1 MLRPYVCNC
10 WNSERPF
17 RPVSIELKRSL
28 RVFDG
33 LAMIVGIMIGSG
45 IFRTPGLVAR
55 ELGRPWLTFVAW
67 LLGGVL
73 ALLGAL
79 VFAELAT
86 RHPRAGGKYVYAREA
101 FGPRAGFVVGWVEG
115 LAIYTAAIAAIGVAG
130 AEFIA
135 RIAGWPAGSVRWI
148 AIALVGGFTGI
159 NLLGVSSGRWA
170 QNVITAAKVL
180 ALAAVVVLAFAAG
193 TGAGWHGTLPGAPT
207 GGALFAALAVAAQSV
222 IWSYYGSVDAAKI
235 AEEVVDPGR
244 TLPRVL
250 LLGIAIVTALYLLLN
265 AAFLHVLPFAQI
277 AASNLVAG
285 DVATAVFGAR
295 GGVIMAVLAL
305 LVVLASLNGNV
316 FVTPRVIFGLARD
329 GLGPAVLTRVNAG
342 ATPWTAT
349 ALIGAVSMALAASG
363 TFTQLLALAIVLI
376 LLIDGAAAASLFV
389 LRTRQPDAPFRVPLY
404 PVVPAAFLLVYV
416 ALFVGTAMTQ
426 TGLAAIAVAVLVA
439 AWLLSWLVRD
449 GQRP

>member
-1 MLRPYVCNC
+1 
-10 WNSERPF
+10 
-17 RPVSIELKRSL
+17 
-28 RVFDG
+28 
-33 LAMIVGIMIGSG
+33 MIVGIMIGSG

-73 ALLGAL
+73 ALLGTL

-130 AEFIA
+130 AEFIT
-135 RIAGWPAGSVRWI
+135 RIAGWSPGSVRWI
-148 AIALVGGFTGI
+148 AVGLVAGFTGI

-180 ALAAVVVLAFAAG
+180 ALTAVVVVAFAAG
-193 TGAGWHGTLPGAPT
+193 TGAGWHGALPGAPT

-222 IWSYYGSVDAAKI
+222 IWSYYGAVDAAKI
-235 AEEVVDPGR
+235 AEEVVDPAH
-244 TLPRVL
+244 TLPRVF

-265 AAFLHVLPFAQI
+265 AAFLHVLPFEQI

-285 DVATAVFGAR
+285 DVAAAVFGSS
-295 GGVIMAVLAL
+295 GGVIIAVLAL
-305 LVVLASLNGNV
+305 IVVLASLNGNV

-342 ATPWTAT
+342 ATPWTAMV
-349 ALIGAVSMALAASG
+349 LIGVVSMALAVSG
-363 TFTQLLALAIVLI
+363 TFPQLLALAVALI
-376 LLIDGAAAASLFV
+376 LLIDGLTAASLFV
-389 LRTRQPDAPFRVPLY
+389 LRARQPGAPFRVPLY
-404 PVVPAAFLLVYV
+404 PVVPIAFILVYL
-416 ALFVGTAMTQ
+416 ALLIGTAITQ
-426 TGLAAIAVAVLVA
+426 WRVVLTGVAVLGVA
-439 AWLLSWLVRD
+439 WVLSR
-449 GQRP
+449 RR

>member
-1 MLRPYVCNC
+1 M
-10 WNSERPF
+10 ST
-17 RPVSIELKRSL
+17 ELKRSL

-235 AEEVVDPGR
+235 AEEIVDPGR
-244 TLPRVL
+244 TLPRVF

-265 AAFLHVLPFAQI
+265 AAFLHVLPFEQI

-342 ATPWTAT
+342 GTPWTAT

-404 PVVPAAFLLVYV
+404 PVVPVLFIAVYIALL
-416 ALFVGTAMTQ
+416 AGTAWAQ
-426 TGLAAIAVAVLVA
+426 PSVVAIGTAVLGG
-439 AWLLSWLVRD
+439 AWLVSFLCAHPPRTLTVPPHE
-449 GQRP
+449 G